1 MARLLPSPGVAWHL
15 NFSGA
20 GVHSP
25 SGCVPPLCVSHFV
38 SIPPSDFQHPGPSWC
53 QAALPALVG
62 EGAGDLTL
70 LPVSCGRR
78 PAGGPQ
84 QPWSLRRSQGPYRPS
99 SITSLSV
106 FQCPLQFW
114 ASKHLISWD
123 SVGCSLCSSEDHLG
137 VPAGHRERWALLLSN
152 LPQSSKLFLQFFS
165 PFIS

>member
-78 PAGGPQ
+78 PAGGATAALVPAQ
-84 QPWSLRRSQGPYRPS
+84 ISGTLPSQLNHLSVCFSMSSAILGLQTSYKLGFRWVFTLFLRRLAR
-99 SITSLSV
+99 
-106 FQCPLQFW
+106 
-114 ASKHLISWD
+114 
-123 SVGCSLCSSEDHLG
+123 CSSRAQGELG
-137 VPAGHRERWALLLSN
+137 STPTYLTTI
-152 LPQSSKLFLQFFS
+152 F
-165 PFIS
+165 